1 MRRNLPRICTV
12 AALALITPLIA
23 ISKGEIKNLVIAGYQ
38 GSVPVKQIEGK
49 DYVEIQ
55 ALARL
60 ANGSVSFDGEQIT
73 LALPPPV
80 TEAAITEGENSNGF
94 SKEFLHAWI
103 EELAA
108 IREWHGALEAAVRS
122 QTPLWQ
128 VWLGSYQSRAKTNL
142 QFVQVAAVTNAD
154 RSAAQLV
161 ANEYQKMKQL
171 NDEYA
176 AQAASV
182 SYIEPDSLA
191 DDPLNRTVTVCGQ
204 ALESMA
210 ASGQFLDNGSCL

>member
-1 MRRNLPRICTV
+1 MRRNIHRICTV
-12 AALALITPLIA
+12 AALALIMPLIA

-60 ANGSVSFDGEQIT
+60 ANGSINFDGEQIT
-73 LALPPPV
+73 LALPPPG
-80 TEAAITEGENSNGF
+80 TEAAITEGEGSNGF
-94 SKEFLHAWI
+94 SREFLRAGI

-108 IREWHGALEAAVRS
+108 IREWHGALEAAVRG
-122 QTPLWQ
+122 QIPLWQ
-128 VWLGSYQSRAKTNL
+128 ISLGSYQSRAKTNL
-142 QFVQVAAVTNAD
+142 QFVEVAAVTNGD

-161 ANEYQKMKQL
+161 VNEFQEMKQL
-171 NDEYA
+171 NDEYVS
-176 AQAASV
+176 QAASAN
-182 SYIEPDSLA
+182 YIDPDSFV
-191 DDPLNRTVTVCGQ
+191 DDPLNRAVTVCGQ

-210 ASGQFLDNGSCL
+210 ASGRFVDNGSCP